1 MDGRETWRPSSR
13 PADATP
19 RNLIKLLVTIYQL
32 GCRNHWEIAL
42 AYSRIARSWL
52 VSDSPAA
59 DMADAL
65 HELACWPGCTAAQLR
80 CAAGMLHAFAANQV
94 AEDTASRS
102 PDSRKAAHEAAEV
115 IQAARRLVAIDPGSA
130 RYRYLLAAT
139 FQDHDLE
146 AQMSELRSALQA
158 AERARCE

>member
-1 MDGRETWRPSSR
+1 
-13 PADATP
+13 
-19 RNLIKLLVTIYQL
+19 
-32 GCRNHWEIAL
+32 
-42 AYSRIARSWL
+42 
-52 VSDSPAA
+52 
-59 DMADAL
+59 
-65 HELACWPGCTAAQLR
+65 
-80 CAAGMLHAFAANQV
+80 MLHAFAANQV

-158 AERARCE
+158 AERARCEWPRAGSVRGRAGGCLHGGSACVQRQVGWGSMRCGLSKVNM